1 AWTAQPPWGPPPPAG
16 GGGRPDL
23 MSGSTTTTKGFF
35 GALFDFGFTS
45 FVTPTIVK
53 VVYILA
59 TILIGLGYLILL
71 VSSLRS
77 GAAATIVTLIAG
89 GLGALVY
96 LALVRISL
104 EFMYAIVRMSEDIN
118 RRLPKA

>member
-1 AWTAQPPWGPPPPAG
+1 
-16 GGGRPDL
+16 

-89 GLGALVY
+89 GLGALFY

>member
-1 AWTAQPPWGPPPPAG
+1 
-16 GGGRPDL
+16 

-77 GAAATIVTLIAG
+77 GAAAAIVTLIAG

-96 LALVRISL
+96 LALVRISV